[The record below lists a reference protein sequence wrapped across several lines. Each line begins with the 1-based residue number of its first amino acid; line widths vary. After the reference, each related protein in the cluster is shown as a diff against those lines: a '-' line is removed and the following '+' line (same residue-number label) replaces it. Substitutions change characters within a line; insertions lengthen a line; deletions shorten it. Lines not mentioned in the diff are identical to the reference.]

1 MASSS
6 SSLRE
11 LRPMNSET
19 AVDMFV
25 NPPLPPAAQGVALAP
40 PSISVSVNQQ
50 VSDRPL
56 LARTPRKVKRMNSR
70 EAFNLEFG

>member
-1 MASSS
+1 
-6 SSLRE
+6 
-11 LRPMNSET
+11 MNSET

-25 NPPLPPAAQGVALAP
+25 NPPLPPAAHGVALAP
-40 PSISVSVNQQ
+40 PISVSVNQQ